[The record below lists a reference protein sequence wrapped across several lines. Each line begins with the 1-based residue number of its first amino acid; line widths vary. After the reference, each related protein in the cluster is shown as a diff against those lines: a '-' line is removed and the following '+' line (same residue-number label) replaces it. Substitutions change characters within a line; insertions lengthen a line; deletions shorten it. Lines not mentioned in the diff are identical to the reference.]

1 MSNIKKVVV
10 IGPESTGKSTLCEK
24 LAAHYKT
31 EWVAEYAREFLA
43 LNGKAYNAGDLL
55 KIALGQLRNE
65 AYATSNVEHSTSPT
79 KLLFID
85 TDLYVI
91 KIWSEFVFNSC
102 DNSIL
107 TQIASRQYD
116 LYLLCNTDVAW
127 VNDALR
133 EYPDKQRREHL
144 FHMYKDAMINQS
156 VPWVEINGNY
166 KQRLNKAIQA
176 INSIL

>member
-10 IGPESTGKSTLCEK
+10 IGPESTGKTTLCEK

-31 EWVAEYAREFLA
+31 GWVTEYAREFLG
-43 LNGKAYNAGDLL
+43 LNGKAYNADDLL
-55 KIALGQLRNE
+55 TIAEGQLKNE
-65 AYATSNVEHSTSPT
+65 AYATFNMEHSKAPT
-79 KLLFID
+79 KFLFID

-102 DNSIL
+102 ANSIL

-116 LYLLCNTDVAW
+116 LYLLCNTDVPW

-156 VPWVEINGNY
+156 APWVEINGNY
-166 KQRLNKAIQA
+166 EQRLNRAIDA
-176 INSIL
+176 VNNIL